1 MDDNQLDATIASI
14 TDAIP
19 DIVEK
24 LQDDVKT
31 LREFT
36 SVQYGQQYLLEKKFP
51 TFFAMVKKPG
61 IIGFSQFIKIRLL
74 DPRGSSCLFERD
86 QHDYQLLLVVKRS
99 IPLINL
105 WTGTTF
111 HILCKS

>member
-36 SVQYGQQYLLEKKFP
+36 SVQYGQQYLLEKNFP
-51 TFFAMVKKPG
+51 HF
-61 IIGFSQFIKIRLL
+61 LL
-74 DPRGSSCLFERD
+74 
-86 QHDYQLLLVVKRS
+86 
-99 IPLINL
+99 
-105 WTGTTF
+105 W
-111 HILCKS
+111 